1 MNEVKTGYVYSI
13 TSPNTNKIYI
23 GSTNNV
29 NKRWHGHL
37 RNFKNNLGVTSKF
50 VIEHTGAKI
59 NILETLIY
67 NDKKE
72 LQKRERHHII
82 QNINNCVNMHQP
94 TRTHKEYYQDNK
106 DIINSKSNSVEI
118 CNTCNKTYTKRNR
131 ARHYKIYC
139 KPKTKESNLLLF
151 VLIFYYLIV

>member
-1 MNEVKTGYVYSI
+1 MNGVKTGYVYSI

-29 NKRWHGHL
+29 IKRWHGHL
-37 RNFKNNLGVTSKF
+37 RNFRNNLGTTSKF
-50 VIEHTGAKI
+50 VIEHTEAKI
-59 NILETLIY
+59 NILETLTY
-67 NDKKE
+67 HDKKE

-106 DIINSKSNSVEI
+106 DIINSKSNSVEL
-118 CNTCNKTYTKRNR
+118 CNICNKTYTKRNK
-131 ARHYKIYC
+131 ARHYKLYC
-139 KPKTKESNLLLF
+139 KLKTKESNLLLLI
-151 VLIFYYLIV
+151 LIFYYLIV